1 MSSDPHTRPSAR
13 DALRPTIAAARS
25 AAPWVAAALF
35 AFGFALSGVA
45 PAQGSDAERER
56 HVGPTVER
64 DADVPALPFA
74 DNPDPE
80 LCGIPQPVLDADS
93 AAIVTGVYDG
103 ELVMDPVL
111 LYDSHLRRSV
121 VGAVPSGHPVVLQL
135 FQSNPE
141 LDYFQVRA
149 EVEGET
155 VRGWIPAPFVVR
167 TPAGN

>member
-1 MSSDPHTRPSAR
+1 MSSRPRTRIPSPVSLRSRRGAAR
-13 DALRPTIAAARS
+13 CAAAWIAAA
-25 AAPWVAAALF
+25 LL
-35 AFGFALSGVA
+35 AFGLALSGA
-45 PAQGSDAERER
+45 ATAQGGDADGER
-56 HVGPTVER
+56 HDGAAVER
-64 DADVPALPFA
+64 DPDVPPLPFA

-93 AAIVTGVYDG
+93 AATVTGIYEG

-121 VGAVPSGHPVVLQL
+121 AGAVPSGHPVTLQL

-149 EVEGET
+149 EVGGET
-155 VRGWIPAPFVVR
+155 VQGWIPAPFVAR
-167 TPAGN
+167 ATR